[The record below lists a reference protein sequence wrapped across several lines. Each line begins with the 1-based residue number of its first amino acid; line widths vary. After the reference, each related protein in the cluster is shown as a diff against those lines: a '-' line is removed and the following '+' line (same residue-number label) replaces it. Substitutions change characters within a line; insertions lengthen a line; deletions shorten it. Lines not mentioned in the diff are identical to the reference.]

1 MLVGLI
7 LAAGSGSRMGGPKA
21 TLEIDGVRLVDS
33 AVKKFHEAG
42 INDIYVV
49 LGAWVGQVP
58 GAQILINSEWEEGMG
73 SSLRTGLHALA
84 EMPGIDCALISLV
97 DLPGLTAAALALVAQ
112 SPASLAM
119 GEFEGRP
126 SHPVKIGREH
136 WSQVIEVAKGDAGAR
151 NYLKGRSDIDYIPL
165 DEIADGKDVDT
176 QEDLANLRL
185 GK

>member
-21 TLEIDGVRLVDS
+21 TLEIDEVRLVDS
-33 AVKKFHEAG
+33 AVSKFQEAG
-42 INDIYVV
+42 INDVYVV

-58 GAQILINSEWEEGMG
+58 GAQILINNEWEEGMG

-119 GEFEGRP
+119 GDFEGRP

-151 NYLKGRSDIDYIPL
+151 NYLQGRSDIDYIPL

>member
-21 TLEIDGVRLVDS
+21 ILEIGGIRLVDS
-33 AVKKFHEAG
+33 AVSKFHTAG
-42 INDIYVV
+42 INEIYVV

-58 GAQILINSEWEEGMG
+58 GAQILINNEWEEGMG
-73 SSLRTGLHALA
+73 SSLRIGLNAFS
-84 EMPGIDCALISLV
+84 EMPEIDCALISLV
-97 DLPGLTAAALALVAQ
+97 DLPGMTSAALTLVAQ

-126 SHPVKIGREH
+126 SHPVKMGREH

-165 DEIADGKDVDT
+165 DEIAHGKDIDT
-176 QEDLANLRL
+176 QEDLTHLRL

>member
-21 TLEIDGVRLVDS
+21 ILEIGGVRLIDS
-33 AVKKFHEAG
+33 AVSKFHAAG
-42 INDIYVV
+42 INDVYVV
-49 LGAWVGQVP
+49 LGAWVGDVP

-84 EMPGIDCALISLV
+84 ELSEVEAALISLV
-97 DLPGLTAAALALVAQ
+97 DLPGLTDAALALVAQ

-119 GEFEGRP
+119 GQFGGRS

-136 WSQVIEVAKGDAGAR
+136 WSQVIEEAKGDAGAR
-151 NYLKGRSDIDYIPL
+151 NYLKGRSDIEYIPL
-165 DEIADGKDVDT
+165 DEIADGKDIDT
-176 QEDLANLRL
+176 QEDLTRLSL